1 MEEAQSGKEAS
12 KVGNDEVMG
21 MVKRDKYE
29 KARIRVVRSDGRKH
43 LGGAQVS
50 DLMIEVDCGAIH
62 RVGEGGKAGL
72 GLEGMTS

>member
-1 MEEAQSGKEAS
+1 MEEAQNGKEAS

-29 KARIRVVRSDGRKH
+29 KARIRSDGRKH

-50 DLMIEVDCGAIH
+50 DLMIEVDCGAIY

-72 GLEGMTS
+72 GLEGTAS